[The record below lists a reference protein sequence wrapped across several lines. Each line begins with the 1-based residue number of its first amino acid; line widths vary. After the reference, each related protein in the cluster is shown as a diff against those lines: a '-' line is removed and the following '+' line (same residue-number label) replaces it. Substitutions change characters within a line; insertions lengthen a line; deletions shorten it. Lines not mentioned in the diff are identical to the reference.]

1 MQTLQDRIAELMRS
15 TGWTVGRIAE
25 ISGVSSSAVT
35 QWKDGPTKT
44 LKTAPATRLA
54 AASGF
59 NALWIASGDGPML
72 SREASEALALP
83 ASPGQRF
90 DAVTEDEHRML
101 LAFRGMSDDDRAE
114 LTAEMEQRA
123 KRWAELVAKV
133 LAQTRPAKNG
143 TS

>member
-1 MQTLQDRIAELMRS
+1 MATVARICGVSRPTVSNWFNNPEKVSTISRSNAEAICAHFKLEVSPAWLSEGVGPRIATPS
-15 TGWTVGRIAE
+15 KG
-25 ISGVSSSAVT
+25 
-35 QWKDGPTKT
+35 
-44 LKTAPATRLA
+44 AP
-54 AASGF
+54 S
-59 NALWIASGDGPML
+59 
-72 SREASEALALP
+72 
-83 ASPGQRF
+83 SPGQRF

-123 KRWAELVAKV
+123 KRWADIVAKV